1 MKIGNFEI
9 NGFAAL
15 APMAGVADRAFRELC
30 IEFGASY
37 VVTEMV
43 SSKGLT
49 MHDRK
54 SDSLMQLGETE
65 KPAAVQIFG
74 CDPEAMAQAAK
85 KAAQT
90 GCTAIDINMGC
101 PAPKIAGNGGGSA
114 LMKDPVLAARI
125 TEKCVEAVDIPVTVK
140 IRSGWDETGINAV
153 QMAQMLENAGAAAIT
168 VHGRTRKQMYA
179 PPVNLDIIRQVKQA
193 VRIPVIGNGDIV
205 DPLSA
210 ENMYRTTGCDFV
222 MVGRGALGAPWVFN
236 QINEYFRSGVLL
248 PAPPVEERMEI
259 MLRHIQRL
267 CEYKGEYVGMREAR
281 KHAAWYVK
289 GMRGAAALRQEIGS
303 LESID
308 DLRIIAEKV
317 IKA

>member
-1 MKIGNFEI
+1 
-9 NGFAAL
+9 
-15 APMAGVADRAFRELC
+15 
-30 IEFGASY
+30 
-37 VVTEMV
+37 
-43 SSKGLT
+43 
-49 MHDRK
+49 
-54 SDSLMQLGETE
+54 
-65 KPAAVQIFG
+65 
-74 CDPEAMAQAAK
+74 
-85 KAAQT
+85 
-90 GCTAIDINMGC
+90 
-101 PAPKIAGNGGGSA
+101 
-114 LMKDPVLAARI
+114 
-125 TEKCVEAVDIPVTVK
+125 
-140 IRSGWDETGINAV
+140 
-153 QMAQMLENAGAAAIT
+153 MAQMLENAGAAAIT

-210 ENMYRTTGCDFV
+210 ENMYKTTGCDFV

-259 MLRHIQRL
+259 MIRHIQRL